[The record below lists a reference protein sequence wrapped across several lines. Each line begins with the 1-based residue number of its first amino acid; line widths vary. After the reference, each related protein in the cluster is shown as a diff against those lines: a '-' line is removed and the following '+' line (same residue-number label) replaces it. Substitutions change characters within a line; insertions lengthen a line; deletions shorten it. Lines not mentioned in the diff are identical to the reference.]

1 MELTQSILIINGI
14 FVVVFQIAFWNALKT
29 HTSGRKKRCRVAFV
43 SNVAL
48 VLLLVNILRRAEV
61 VSIATREE
69 VIFSMEIFI
78 GFALLFDFCSV
89 RNVIKVLIGKDNA
102 FPFLF
107 LYFSQ
112 LHFTVFIFYSE
123 IETKF
128 FYRHAKLELRPICFC
143 VYLNMIRVNYRYYC
157 VYSCSPSCVQVH
169 APYTTIH
176 RLPEWQD
183 GKIRCMYQSFYT
195 CTCINCFIFWYP
207 GRG

>member
-14 FVVVFQIAFWNALKT
+14 FVVVNALKT

-89 RNVIKVLIGKDNA
+89 RNVIKV
-102 FPFLF
+102 
-107 LYFSQ
+107 Q
-112 LHFTVFIFYSE
+112 E
-123 IETKF
+123 
-128 FYRHAKLELRPICFC
+128 
-143 VYLNMIRVNYRYYC
+143 
-157 VYSCSPSCVQVH
+157 
-169 APYTTIH
+169 
-176 RLPEWQD
+176 
-183 GKIRCMYQSFYT
+183 
-195 CTCINCFIFWYP
+195 
-207 GRG
+207 